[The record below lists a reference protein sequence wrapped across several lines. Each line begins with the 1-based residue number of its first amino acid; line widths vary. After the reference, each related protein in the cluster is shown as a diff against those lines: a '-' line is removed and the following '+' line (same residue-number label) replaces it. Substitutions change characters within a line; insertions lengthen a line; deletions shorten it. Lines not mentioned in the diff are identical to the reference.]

1 MVQPLDKSDFAA
13 FASGDKQP
21 VDAQPKRPKP
31 SGLIINVDEGWAR
44 VQIALR
50 PAITFGRS
58 DEDVTADV
66 DLTSFGARDKGVS
79 RQHII
84 VMQQGGRLFVKDLG
98 SKNGTRINNDA
109 LRANILYEL
118 MDGDVLQLGKLQL
131 AIYFVYEPITETV
144 IPQNTASR
152 EETNSVRADNKTL
165 VDDTTYE
172 IPPFAAKALQRR
184 MMQDLDE

>member
-1 MVQPLDKSDFAA
+1 MARPLDKSDSAEFALGA
-13 FASGDKQP
+13 KKA
-21 VDAQPKRPKP
+21 VDSQRNRPKP
-31 SGLIINVDEGWAR
+31 NGLIINIDEGWAR
-44 VQIALR
+44 LQITLR
-50 PAITFGRS
+50 PTITFGRS
-58 DEDVTADV
+58 DEDVTVDV

-131 AIYFVYEPITETV
+131 ALYFAYEAVTESV
-144 IPQNTASR
+144 IPHNTASR
-152 EETNSVRADNKTL
+152 EETNGVHPDNKTL
-165 VDDTTYE
+165 SDSTYE

-184 MMQDLDE
+184 MMQDVDE

>member
-1 MVQPLDKSDFAA
+1 MVQPLDKSDSAA
-13 FASGDKQP
+13 FAHGTKQP

-31 SGLIINVDEGWAR
+31 NGLIINIDEGWAR
-44 VQIALR
+44 VQVTLR
-50 PAITFGRS
+50 PTITFGRS
-58 DEDVTADV
+58 DEDTMVDV

-79 RQHII
+79 RQHIM

-98 SKNGTRINNDA
+98 SKNGTRINSDA

-131 AIYFVYEPITETV
+131 AISFAYEAITETV
-144 IPQNTASR
+144 IPQNTTSR
-152 EETNSVRADNKTL
+152 EETNSVRPDNKTL
-165 VDDTTYE
+165 TDSTYE